1 MNELVDRFCDHHHT
15 YNDISAARRVAQRR
29 VLNELLEF
37 VGDVDD
43 LEADELRRY
52 LATLVADRGFKPG
65 TVGQRLTMIRPF
77 VRWLREQRVID
88 ADRMLDLVAVEAPR
102 GARNGKPRPY
112 SRKEIQQ
119 MWRDL
124 DEAYPWSRRGKPG
137 KRLDNAEMY
146 LARWRRGQSSFTRI
160 QAYAQRRQ
168 VEAVIA
174 LALYGGLRREEIF
187 NLDLEEMHYDN
198 AYVVVRGAA
207 KNPEAE
213 ARVRIVPMTP
223 SLHAALKAWLD
234 LREELAP
241 THDRPWL
248 SLHGE
253 AHARKPIRWTK
264 FKELLSKIGRGIEFH
279 RLRHT
284 FATERLRAGMDLA
297 KLQLVMGHSRI
308 QQTLAYTEFVHDDLI
323 RDSTRSD
330 GLFERALRREEV
342 AA

>member
-1 MNELVDRFCDHHHT
+1 MNGLVDRFCDHHHT

-160 QAYAQRRQ
+160 QAYAQRR
-168 VEAVIA
+168 
-174 LALYGGLRREEIF
+174 
-187 NLDLEEMHYDN
+187 HN

-207 KNPEAE
+207 KNPDAE